1 MATWLKES
9 EVNRA
14 PELREADWQLR
25 QKMEGALTAYVER
38 VTDLLGDAEDFDTK
52 AMNDRIDS
60 MFEWARSDIA
70 DTVTKVVALDRGRSG
85 IA

>member
-14 PELREADWQLR
+14 PELQEADWQLR

-52 AMNDRIDS
+52 AMNNRIDA
-60 MFEWARSDIA
+60 MFEWARADIA
-70 DTVTKVVALDRGRSG
+70 NTVTKVVALDRGKSG